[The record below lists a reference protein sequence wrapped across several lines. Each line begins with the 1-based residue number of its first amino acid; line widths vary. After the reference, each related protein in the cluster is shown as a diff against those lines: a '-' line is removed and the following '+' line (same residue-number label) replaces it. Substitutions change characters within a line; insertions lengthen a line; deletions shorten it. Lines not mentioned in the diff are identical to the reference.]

1 MAAVRIYFAWVD
13 ETETTFVPLTH
24 KREDEKVASID
35 VQHEENAFASAT
47 VVIKNPRKG
56 FLHASSNQWVW
67 ISDDIGA
74 LFFGRLTAFPSS
86 ITKEVVTL
94 DFEARPKDFQDR
106 KETVAAGLRTLPTWD
121 PVMMTLEAQ
130 QNPDSV
136 LEARPELWH
145 INRITHAVTTSNILV
160 GEDGIQEFQPNEMPY
175 DSLDVHIAQV
185 PAHTLEVT
193 AYVSWAQTFGDT
205 IDMGTFLIDTFTG
218 ASLLSDWPKVGGNI
232 GGGWFV
238 ADASIHDNWN
248 ISSTETTSVSL
259 SWSNEAAQHANG
271 DTLSISISTT
281 RPTLQGG
288 TPIEI
293 PLTVQTKSGQDASL
307 NTTSLLVAEWALTGK
322 LTLGYNAGRDRRE
335 GITFRVSANFQPLI
349 SLPDDNSIEPLE
361 LQGGDVGLATVVPG
375 DPLEVEIPIGDVK
388 GRSYFTTERGLR
400 TLEWCLL
407 RACAQLQLAGR
418 AIEITVA
425 IPYARARAL
434 TCRMNGRIN
443 DRRLPGGIAT
453 GKIVKYGFTVDGDG
467 GTRIG
472 TMTIGVPI
480 GYGGTVSEVVGT
492 PDYVDDD
499 YVFTDYQVHTGAT
512 LTIDDAVGYTPP
524 IFSSG
529 SDDGLS
535 FPLTKTDVIQCEVIG
550 NIETQRAFLLSLI
563 AIPAPIGGGTQLT
576 EALTQITDRGQT
588 VPKQVDDGLKN
599 IGHVLHLRLPNL
611 ESGPFDNLYSV
622 TVTQLELPQGVDLA
636 ADPL

>member
-1 MAAVRIYFAWVD
+1 MAAVRIYFAWVE
-13 ETETTFVPLTH
+13 ETETTFIPLTH

-35 VQHEENAFASAT
+35 VQHEENAFATAT

-56 FLHASSNQWVW
+56 FLHASSSQWAW

-74 LFFGRLTAFPSS
+74 LFFGRLNAFPSS

-106 KETVAAGLRTLPTWD
+106 KETVADTLRTLPTWD
-121 PVMMTLEAQ
+121 PVMMKLDAQ

-145 INRITHAVTTSNILV
+145 IDRVTHAVTTSNILV

-175 DSLDVHIAQV
+175 DSLDVNIAQV

-193 AYVSWAQTFGDT
+193 AYVSWTQTFGDT
-205 IDMGTFLIDTFTG
+205 LDMGTFLIDTFTG
-218 ASLLSDWPKVGGNI
+218 ASLFSNWPKTGANI
-232 GGGWFV
+232 GGGWYV
-238 ADASIHDNWN
+238 ADASISDNWN
-248 ISSTETTSVSL
+248 IASTETTSINL
-259 SWSNEAAQHANG
+259 TWSNDAATHNTG
-271 DTLSISISTT
+271 DTLSMSLSVT

-288 TPIEI
+288 VPIEI
-293 PLTVQTKSGQDASL
+293 PLTSQTKSGEEASV
-307 NTTSLLVAEWALTGK
+307 NSTSLLIAEWSLTGK
-322 LTLGYNAGRDRRE
+322 LTIGYNAGRDRRE

-349 SLPDDNSIEPLE
+349 SLPDDNSVEPLE
-361 LQGGDVGLATVVPG
+361 LQGGDVGLETIVPG
-375 DPLEVEIPIGDVK
+375 APLTVEIPIGDAK

-418 AIEITVA
+418 AIEITVV

-434 TCRMNGRIN
+434 SCRMNGRIN

-453 GKIVKYGFTVDGDG
+453 GKIIKYGFTADGDN

-472 TMTIGVPI
+472 TMTVGIPI
-480 GYGGTVSEVVGT
+480 GYGGTVTEVAGT

-499 YVFTDYQVHTGAT
+499 YVFPDYQVHTGAMNT
-512 LTIDDAVGYTPP
+512 V
-524 IFSSG
+524 
-529 SDDGLS
+529 DDGLS
-535 FPLTKTDVIQCEVIG
+535 FPLTKTDIIQCEVVG
-550 NIETQRAFLLSLI
+550 NIAAQRAFLLSLI
-563 AIPAPIGGGTQLT
+563 AIPSPIGGGAQLN
-576 EALTQITDRGQT
+576 EALTQVTDRGQT
-588 VPKQVDDGLKN
+588 VPKQVDDGLKPLA
-599 IGHVLHLRLPNL
+599 HTLQLKLPNL
-611 ESGPFDNLYSV
+611 DSGPFDNLFTV
-622 TVTQLELPQGVDLA
+622 TVTQLELPQGIDLA